1 MSLLQQLG
9 IVVLGIAWLTA
20 AATAI
25 RFVSRIWLRHW
36 VEQKLSGAMTPEA
49 VLDRPQRLILSA
61 GAGVSAL
68 ALLGGTLIA
77 AARPV
82 PRDAAIGLALFA
94 LVTVIL
100 GQVIPRAIARRWP
113 AALLPIVLPVLRG
126 VDLIVAPVRWMAR
139 PIARR
144 LGAPR
149 AESEP
154 AESIED
160 VLREGQLEGLGDRG
174 EIAIITGVVH
184 FGDKVVA
191 NVMTPRQEIFAF
203 DAGMPTEEQA
213 RVIASSGYSRVP
225 VYRGSIDNVVGMIH
239 AFDLLKLGGDA
250 APPLRTVETTSATS
264 PCNELLFRMLRSGRH
279 LAIVQ
284 GENRSTLGLVTL
296 EDLLEELVGDI
307 RDEHDEPAQ
316 SRPSTAA

>member
-1 MSLLQQLG
+1 MSLLQQLA

-20 AATAI
+20 AATAV

-77 AARPV
+77 AARPN
-82 PRDAAIGLALFA
+82 PRDAVIGLLLFG
-94 LVTVIL
+94 LVVVIV
-100 GQVIPRAIARRWP
+100 GQVIPRAVARRWP
-113 AALLPIVLPVLRG
+113 AELVPVVLPVLRG
-126 VDLIVAPVRWMAR
+126 VDLLVAPVRWLAR

-149 AESEP
+149 AASEP

-184 FGDKVVA
+184 FGDKIAA
-191 NVMTPRQEIFAF
+191 NVMTPRRDIFAVEV
-203 DAGMPTEEQA
+203 GMRPDEQA
-213 RVIASSGYSRVP
+213 RAIAASGYSRVP
-225 VYRGSIDNVVGMIH
+225 VYRGTIDTVTGMIH
-239 AFDLLKLGGDA
+239 AFDVMKLRGEGP
-250 APPLRTVETTSATS
+250 PPLRTVEITSPTA

-284 GENRSTLGLVTL
+284 GDDRTTLGLVTL

-307 RDEHDEPAQ
+307 RDEHDEPAMA
-316 SRPSTAA
+316 RPSTAA